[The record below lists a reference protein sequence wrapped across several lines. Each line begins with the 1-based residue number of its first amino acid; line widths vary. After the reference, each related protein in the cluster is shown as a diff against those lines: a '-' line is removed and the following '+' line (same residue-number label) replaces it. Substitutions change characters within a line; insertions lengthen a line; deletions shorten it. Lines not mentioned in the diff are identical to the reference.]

1 MDRYEKSAEWLI
13 KRGDAII
20 SERKRKAAI
29 IRRVSFSVSGLCAAI
44 IVGVGIWHNSS
55 INTPPE
61 MAHMPESNIIITTTV
76 SDEVTTH
83 PRVTV
88 SSSTKSVNVTTTQA
102 ISTSAAI
109 SKSTETKQPAQTSQL
124 ITTKTIITELTEPAI
139 AETTTTIGGS
149 PTNPDNNPSVQN
161 YYLKFK
167 DAVSGIQYTNI
178 SGNISADHICE
189 SLGKQVITA
198 KTENGEISSNAEL
211 FSIKDIS
218 SDAMIA
224 VKLEGNDSIYI
235 YNNQEYM
242 PKTLGDFINALGI
255 EQYAAMNSAEYS
267 DFSNGYELRNYYGFD
282 TELIIN
288 TLMDKSDAVC
298 YKYSDLPMYK
308 VTPKINIICD
318 MNEIVPL
325 KAGFGISQKG
335 YLTTNLTGGGLGFY
349 IGEDKATEVID
360 KIVNSY
366 PYSVFSVEND
376 NVNSG

>member
-29 IRRVSFSVSGLCAAI
+29 IRRISFSVSGLCAAI
-44 IVGVGIWHNSS
+44 IVGVSIWHNSS
-55 INTPPE
+55 INTPPDMNHFSE
-61 MAHMPESNIIITTTV
+61 NNIITNTTAYSEITTQHK
-76 SDEVTTH
+76 VTIF
-83 PRVTV
+83 
-88 SSSTKSVNVTTTQA
+88 SSTKAVNVTTTQA
-102 ISTSAAI
+102 ISTTVV
-109 SKSTETKQPAQTSQL
+109 SKSSETKQSEQTTL
-124 ITTKTIITELTEPAI
+124 INTTKTIITELTEPAI

-178 SGNISADHICE
+178 SGNISAEHICE
-189 SLGKQVITA
+189 FLGKQVLTA
-198 KTENGEISSNAEL
+198 KAENEEISSNAEL

-224 VKLEGNDSIYI
+224 VKFEGNDDFNIYR
-235 YNNQEYM
+235 NQEYM
-242 PKTLGDFINALGI
+242 PETLEEFIDDLGI
-255 EQYAAMNSAEYS
+255 EQYAVLNSAEYS

-282 TELIIN
+282 TEMIIN
-288 TLMDKSDAVC
+288 TLMDKPDAVC
-298 YKYSDLPMYK
+298 YKYSNLSIDK
-308 VTPKINIICD
+308 VTPKINIVCD

-335 YLTTNLTGGGLGFY
+335 YLITNLTGGGLAFY
-349 IGEDKATEVID
+349 IGEEKAADIIRLIT
-360 KIVNSY
+360 NNY
-366 PYSVFSVEND
+366 PY
-376 NVNSG
+376 NVIG